1 MIDEDRAAAD
11 GIRRIA
17 VIDVGSNSARMVV
30 FQAHPEGSLHVLE
43 DDREPLRLARA
54 LRDSPVLGNN
64 AIERTIDALADF
76 HAVARGADVD
86 RTFAVGTAALR
97 DADDARTLVELARER
112 LGVELEVIDGEREAA
127 FGFLGAV
134 HDLPVQHGLVMDVGG
149 GSMELAAFRE
159 RRYARGWSLPL
170 GSLRLSDRFLE
181 TDPPTERETRKLRD
195 EVHRRLEGAGVPA
208 LEPDERLV
216 GIGGTIRN
224 LARVEQRRTRY
235 PLSLLHGY
243 VVPFDRVATVAASIV
258 GRSARQRR
266 RIRGLNPDR
275 ADSIA
280 GGALA
285 ILATMEALGA
295 QDLMISSRGLREGVA
310 LGATVE
316 QVPSPRRVRTVSV
329 AMLGARFA
337 TFDRA
342 TATRRS
348 LIAARLQEA
357 LQPEA
362 RPQLQE
368 MLEHAATLLDVGR
381 AIDYYERFEHAAAV
395 ATTGDLAGFS
405 HEDLGILSAILR
417 QADEDE
423 SPGPYRGLVPAEDR
437 RPLRR
442 AAAILALADEINRRI
457 PSRRPA
463 ILSCTWRRGGFLLAG
478 PFPPGWRPRRI
489 GQRFGK
495 VFGRPLVVMAH
506 PSGSALGPAPERR

>member
-1 MIDEDRAAAD
+1 
-11 GIRRIA
+11 
-17 VIDVGSNSARMVV
+17 
-30 FQAHPEGSLHVLE
+30 
-43 DDREPLRLARA
+43 
-54 LRDSPVLGNN
+54 
-64 AIERTIDALADF
+64 
-76 HAVARGADVD
+76 
-86 RTFAVGTAALR
+86 
-97 DADDARTLVELARER
+97 
-112 LGVELEVIDGEREAA
+112 
-127 FGFLGAV
+127 
-134 HDLPVQHGLVMDVGG
+134 
-149 GSMELAAFRE
+149 
-159 RRYARGWSLPL
+159 
-170 GSLRLSDRFLE
+170 
-181 TDPPTERETRKLRD
+181 
-195 EVHRRLEGAGVPA
+195 
-208 LEPDERLV
+208 
-216 GIGGTIRN
+216 
-224 LARVEQRRTRY
+224 
-235 PLSLLHGY
+235 
-243 VVPFDRVATVAASIV
+243 
-258 GRSARQRR
+258 
-266 RIRGLNPDR
+266 
-275 ADSIA
+275 
-280 GGALA
+280 
-285 ILATMEALGA
+285 MEALGA

-405 HEDLGILSAILR
+405 HEDLSILSAILR

-457 PSRRPA
+457 PSGRPA